1 MKKPAEDGYTPRY
14 IAAQQVHVKIVQLLL
29 PRLQNIDTTQSNNN
43 GVTTLSVASQNG
55 HLEIVKVLLER
66 DDVDVN
72 RADNDLVTPLNIA
85 CANGEVDVVK
95 YLLQQPTISLSLNK
109 NDQWN
114 NSPLD
119 SALQNQHNEIAQL
132 LQEASAIQSVQP
144 TTTCNM

>member
-1 MKKPAEDGYTPRY
+1 MK
-14 IAAQQVHVKIVQLLL
+14 L
-29 PRLQNIDTTQSNNN
+29 
-43 GVTTLSVASQNG
+43 
-55 HLEIVKVLLER
+55 LLER

-72 RADNDLVTPLNIA
+72 RADNVDLVTPLNIA

-144 TTTCNM
+144 TTCN